1 MAWSWYPRYPGDYKR
16 DTAHLSL
23 AEHGAYALLMD
34 YYYSNGPIPVN
45 GGSKQASFDISF
57 DVSSDKR
64 LMRVCSA
71 FDESEKQAVASVLEQ
86 FFTIKDGHYTNKK
99 CDEVLKKRAD
109 ISEKRSKAVNER
121 ERKRR
126 KMENKKPSNDR
137 SHDTSSDDTTTT
149 TSLLEIY
156 IDGHCHNENSFF
168 EIFWNE
174 YPSFRPKGNKE
185 TARKR
190 FEPVFKQIAKGNINN
205 ETFIRR
211 VREYKNF
218 CEQGGNYN
226 QHASTWLYQK
236 GWDTDW
242 ASQESKAPNKPRSG
256 NSDGKGSGR
265 IDKVITAAEKAKQG
279 LGSV

>member
-1 MAWSWYPRYPGDYKR
+1 MADFPALPLFTDAVIADCYHLTDEEFGRYVRLLMLMWRSPSCRVPVDPVWISKR
-16 DTAHLSL
+16 LNTDAL
-23 AEHGAYALLMD
+23 AYAKHIQPIVHEFCTEVEE
-34 YYYSNGPIPVN
+34 NGEKWWI
-45 GGSKQASFDISF
+45 Q
-57 DVSSDKR
+57 KR
-64 LMRVCSA
+64 LRKEYAYVR
-71 FDESEKQAVASVLEQ
+71 EL
-86 FFTIKDGHYTNKK
+86 
-99 CDEVLKKRAD
+99 
-109 ISEKRSKAVNER
+109 SEKRRKAANKRWDKEKDVEKQQKNPMQSTSKAHA
-121 ERKRR
+121 
-126 KMENKKPSNDR
+126 P
-137 SHDTSSDDTTTT
+137 TPTPTPI
-149 TSLLEIY
+149 LEIY

-174 YPSFRPKGNKE
+174 YPSFRPKGNRD